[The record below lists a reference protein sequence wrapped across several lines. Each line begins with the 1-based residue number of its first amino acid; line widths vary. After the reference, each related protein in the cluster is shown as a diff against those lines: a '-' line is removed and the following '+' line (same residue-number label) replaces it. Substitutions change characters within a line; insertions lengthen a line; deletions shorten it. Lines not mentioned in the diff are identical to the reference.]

1 MTPQVQSRGVLD
13 KRGAHQRFTTPP
25 QFIEPII
32 NEILR
37 NHHSKGRNSD
47 IQNNNK
53 GLHGPS
59 KERNGSTIFPFV
71 ISEFSLFW

>member
-53 GLHGPS
+53 GLHGPYNFS
-59 KERNGSTIFPFV
+59 FCDIRIFSILV
-71 ISEFSLFW
+71 RK